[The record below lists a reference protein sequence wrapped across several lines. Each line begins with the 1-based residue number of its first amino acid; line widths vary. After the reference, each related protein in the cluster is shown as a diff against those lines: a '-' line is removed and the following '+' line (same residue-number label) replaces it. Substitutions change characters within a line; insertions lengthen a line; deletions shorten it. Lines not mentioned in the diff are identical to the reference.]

1 MKVTQTLLD
10 WVDADGG
17 TVNFTY
23 NQNSGWSVTIACFS
37 TYSQAN
43 GSLLLVS
50 TKDYLKLNTAIE
62 AAMHQIASNGG
73 VIH

>member
-1 MKVTQTLLD
+1 MKTIHILLD

-17 TVNFTY
+17 TINFTY

-37 TYSQAN
+37 TYSQVN

-50 TKDYLKLNTAIE
+50 TKDYLELNTAIE
-62 AAMHQIASNGG
+62 AAIHQIVNNGG
-73 VIH
+73 IIH

>member
-1 MKVTQTLLD
+1 MEAIHVLLN
-10 WVDADGG
+10 WVDGDGG

-23 NQNSGWSVTIACFS
+23 NQNSGWSIAIACFS

-50 TKDYLKLNTAIE
+50 TKDYMELNTAIE
-62 AAMHQIASNGG
+62 AAMHQIVSNGG